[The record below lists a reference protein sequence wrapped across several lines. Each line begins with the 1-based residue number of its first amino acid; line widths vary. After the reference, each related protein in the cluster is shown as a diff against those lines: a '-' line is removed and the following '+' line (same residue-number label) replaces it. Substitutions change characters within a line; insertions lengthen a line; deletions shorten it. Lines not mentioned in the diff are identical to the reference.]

1 MKLKDSIMPLGEK
14 YLQRKKKEKESSSIK
29 SSISL
34 SNVRD
39 GILPLLHTLNVIK
52 PSQEVLEIYFD
63 WHNIKDDICPIT
75 IQVKGASRPKMTD
88 DKGG

>member
-1 MKLKDSIMPLGEK
+1 MPLGEK
-14 YLQRKKKEKESSSIK
+14 FLQKKQREKPLSAIK

-39 GILPLLHTLNVIK
+39 GLLPLLNTLNVIK
-52 PSQEVLEIYFD
+52 PSQEVIEIDFD

-75 IQVKGASRPKMTD
+75 IKVKGASRPKMT
-88 DKGG
+88 KE